1 MVNRIPAPEL
11 PMTQPQSLW
20 TCELPCQEGFADAE
34 DLEMRDVPGSR
45 WAQRHPGVL
54 TGGRWG
60 SEGRPKGTKGGR
72 HQHQEG
78 QGRDSPRAA
87 TSNAPPN
94 PVPDTVRLGLKS
106 C

>member
-60 SEGRPKGTKGGR
+60 SEGRRNRGLEPREPRGDDTSTRKGKGGIP
-72 HQHQEG
+72 QELP
-78 QGRDSPRAA
+78 QAM
-87 TSNAPPN
+87 PP
-94 PVPDTVRLGLKS
+94 PTLSRTP
-106 C
+106 